1 MNTLNKKAR
10 LAGLIYLILVLG
22 GIINLVYIPSHLID
36 WDNAVKTVENINGQE
51 TLFRLWI
58 VTGIITFL
66 TFMFLVLA
74 LYRLLHNVN
83 KSFAMLMVIL
93 VLVSVP
99 ISFVNILH
107 NFSILSLIGEK
118 AYLADLGNEAIQN
131 QIMLH
136 LDSYRNGL
144 KFSQIFWGLWLF
156 PFGYLVYKSNFLPKL
171 LGVALM
177 AGCFGYLI
185 TFFGGFLY
193 ADFNKTILAEI
204 AGIPAPIGEIG
215 ICLWLLIMGT
225 NKINWNRVKGLK
237 E

>member
-10 LAGLIYLILVLG
+10 LAGLFYLILVLS
-22 GIINLVYIPSHLID
+22 GIINLVYIHSQLID
-36 WDNAVKTVENINGQE
+36 WDNAAKTVENIKGQE

-74 LYRLLHNVN
+74 LYMLLHNVN
-83 KSFAMLMVIL
+83 KPYALLMVIL

-99 ISFVNILH
+99 ISFMNILH

-118 AYLADLGNEAIQN
+118 AYLADLGNESIQN

-171 LGVALM
+171 
-177 AGCFGYLI
+177 
-185 TFFGGFLY
+185 
-193 ADFNKTILAEI
+193 
-204 AGIPAPIGEIG
+204 
-215 ICLWLLIMGT
+215 
-225 NKINWNRVKGLK
+225 
-237 E
+237 